1 MRVPLSWLKDFVEV
15 DMPVNELA
23 DRLTFSG
30 IEVSNIESI
39 GIYNP
44 NVVCGKITSKKLLK
58 NRTDVFHLTID
69 IGSKTIQTVSN
80 AQELF
85 QVNEGQHIAIA
96 LPGAVLF
103 ESEGYN
109 TKTIEENV
117 LYNQQCECTICS
129 VKELG
134 IDTDA
139 YKLFLLPGSIIP
151 GSPVRPHFEPQPGWF
166 ADEVLTIEILANIAR
181 CQSMWGVAKEVSAI
195 TRKELKLDAP
205 ASAPPARDKGKL
217 GVDNQ
222 IPEFVKYFSITSI
235 QDVTVKEASDI
246 IRYRLALSGV
256 KSINNLI
263 DIGNYVMLETGQ
275 PVHVYDADK
284 LSSQTFSVKLSNG
297 AESFTPLSGS
307 EIKQLITLPKDVI
320 TINTGDDIVGVG
332 GVIGS
337 DGSAVSANTRNI
349 VLEAANFDLITIRK
363 SQNKLKLYTEA
374 SARFSRGVS
383 YDVAPKAVQ
392 RFIDLLSGSSP
403 GLRVT
408 AFCKYDDVSTIVPAA
423 IEFSADRLNQS
434 LGTDFGAEE
443 VRELLRYVDIET
455 TPPVHGE
462 DGRSMIALVP
472 LSRQDITIENDL
484 YEEVARLIGYDRMP
498 TTMPVAPIP
507 LHPANH
513 ALRLREA
520 IRDAMVLSGLN
531 EIISYSMTTPEAE
544 ARLMYDQNNGNKDER
559 YVTLMNPISSDKTV
573 MRRTL
578 MPGMLNVIS
587 YNKKYTDS
595 CQLFEIG
602 NVFRPEEKGIDPRLP
617 GEPLYLSIG
626 ITGQEHPENFHD
638 KKPRTLDFFDLKAN
652 VEFLFDHL
660 KIQGVSIENHEEQHR
675 LFQPGLCGVI
685 TKNGQVFG
693 YMGKVHPFVTSKFE
707 LEGSDVYCA
716 EIRLDKL
723 MENAVRFFEFEEL
736 EKFPSIKVD
745 VSLLVDQ
752 SVIASDIVSAIRGL
766 NNERVKNIEI
776 VDLYSG
782 TGIAPGK
789 KSISLRLTLYDSTR
803 TLLQAEANSIR
814 DEIVA
819 FLQKKYEAVL
829 R

>member
-1 MRVPLSWLKDFVEV
+1 MRVPLSWLKDFVDI
-15 DMPVNELA
+15 DMSVNELA

-30 IEVSNIESI
+30 IEVSDIESI

-44 NVVCGKITSKKLLK
+44 NVICGKIVSKKLLK
-58 NRTDVFHLTID
+58 NRNDVFHLVIET
-69 IGSKTIQTVSN
+69 GEAKSIQTVSN
-80 AQELF
+80 AQELL
-85 QVNEGQHIAIA
+85 QVTEGQHIAIA

-109 TKTIEENV
+109 TKTIEENI
-117 LYNQQCECTICS
+117 LYNQACQCTICS

-134 IDTDA
+134 IGRDA
-139 YKLFLLPGSIIP
+139 FKLFLLPEAIMP
-151 GSPVRPHFEPQPGWF
+151 GSAVRPHFQPQQEWF

-195 TRKELKLDAP
+195 TRKP
-205 ASAPPARDKGKL
+205 ARLSEVDTAPPAQAADKL
-217 GVDNQ
+217 SVDNKV
-222 IPEFVKYFSITSI
+222 PELVKYFSLAAIRN
-235 QDVTVKEASDI
+235 VTIAEAPDI
-246 IRYRLALSGV
+246 IKYRLALSGV

-284 LSSQTFSVKLSNG
+284 LPTQTFTVKLSNG
-297 AESFTPLSGS
+297 GEQFVPLGSAEVKTA
-307 EIKQLITLPKDVI
+307 ITLPKDII
-320 TINTGDDIVGVG
+320 TINAGNDIIGIG

-337 DGSAVSANTRNI
+337 DGSAVSNQTKNI

-383 YDVAPKAVQ
+383 YNAAPKGVA
-392 RFIDLLSGSSP
+392 RFIELLRASSP
-403 GLRVT
+403 GFTITEAAR
-408 AFCKYDDVSTIVPAA
+408 YDAVSQLGPSVIP
-423 IEFSADRLNQS
+423 FSPNDLNKS
-434 LGTDFGAEE
+434 LGTDFSAAEI
-443 VRELLRYVDIET
+443 RELLAYADIHT
-455 TPPVHGE
+455 NDIDPSNNGLAA
-462 DGRSMIALVP
+462 IVP
-472 LSRQDITIENDL
+472 LSRQDITIEYDL

-513 ALRLREA
+513 SLRLREA

-531 EIISYSMTTPEAE
+531 EIISYTMTTPEAE
-544 ARLMYDQNNGNKDER
+544 AKLYYSADKRNEEER
-559 YVTLMNPISSDKTV
+559 FVALMNPVSSDKTV

-578 MPGMLNVIS
+578 TPELLNVIS
-587 YNKKYTDS
+587 YNRKYTDT
-595 CQLFEIG
+595 CQFFEIG
-602 NVFRPEEKGIDPRLP
+602 NVFRPEEPGADPKLP

-626 ITGQEHPENFHD
+626 ITGNERPENFYD
-638 KKPRTLDFFDLKAN
+638 KKPRPLDFFDLKSK

-660 KIQGVSIENHEEQHR
+660 KIQGVSIENHEEGHR

-685 TKNGQVFG
+685 SKNGQVFG
-693 YMGKVHPFVTSKFE
+693 YMGKVHPFVSGKFE
-707 LEGSDVYCA
+707 LADSDIYCA
-716 EIRLDKL
+716 EIRLDKV

-745 VSLLVDQ
+745 ISLLVDKD
-752 SVIASDIVSAIRGL
+752 VIAHAIVSAIRDL
-766 NNERVKNIEI
+766 NNERVKHIEI
-776 VDLYSG
+776 VDLYAG
-782 TGIAPGK
+782 PGIAEGK
-789 KSISLRLTLYDSTR
+789 KSISLRLTLYDSSK
-803 TLLQAEANSIR
+803 TLSQSEANSIR

>member
-1 MRVPLSWLKDFVEV
+1 MRVPLSWLKEFVEV
-15 DMPVNELA
+15 DMPVSELA

-44 NVVCGKITSKKLLK
+44 NVICGKIASKKLLK
-58 NRTDVFHLTID
+58 NKTDVFHLVID
-69 IGSKTIQTVSN
+69 TGNGNTIQTVSN

-85 QVNEGQHIAIA
+85 QVNEGQQIAIA

-103 ESEGYN
+103 ESEGYD

-117 LYNQQCECTICS
+117 LYNQQCQCTICS

-134 IDTDA
+134 IGRDA
-139 YKLFLLPGSIIP
+139 YKLFLLPDHIAP
-151 GSPVRPHFEPQPGWF
+151 GGQVLPHFAPQADWF
-166 ADEVLTIEILANIAR
+166 ADEVLNIEILANIAR

-195 TRKELKLDAP
+195 TRKSVSIDANATNVQVQPDNKLA
-205 ASAPPARDKGKL
+205 
-217 GVDNQ
+217 VDNQ
-222 IPEFVKYFSITSI
+222 VPSLVKYFSLARIENVS
-235 QDVTVKEASDI
+235 VLPSSDI
-246 IRYRLALSGV
+246 IQYRLALSGV

-284 LSSQTFSVKLSNG
+284 LPTQTFTVKLSEG
-297 AESFTPLSGS
+297 GEAFTPLGS
-307 EIKQLITLPKDVI
+307 AEVKTAITLPADVI
-320 TINTGDDIVGVG
+320 TINAGNDIIGIG

-337 DGSAVSANTRNI
+337 DGSSISNATKNI

-383 YDVAPKAVQ
+383 YDAAPKAVQ
-392 RFIDLLSGSSP
+392 RFIQLLTQSAPGFNITAATKFDEVSILEPVTIQFSP
-403 GLRVT
+403 D
-408 AFCKYDDVSTIVPAA
+408 K
-423 IEFSADRLNQS
+423 LNNS
-434 LGTDFGAEE
+434 LGTDFDAEE
-443 VRELLRYVDIET
+443 IRKLLQYVDIET
-455 TPPVHGE
+455 TPPVHGA
-462 DGRSMIALVP
+462 DKHSMVALVP

-531 EIISYSMTTPEAE
+531 EIITYSMTTPETE
-544 ARLMYDQNNGNKDER
+544 SKLMYAENGSAQDK
-559 YVTLMNPISSDKTV
+559 YVTMVNPISSDKTV

-578 MPGMLNVIS
+578 VPGLLNVIS
-587 YNKKYTDS
+587 YNKKYADS
-595 CQLFEIG
+595 CQLFEVG
-602 NVFRPEEKGIDPRLP
+602 NVFRPEEKGLDSRLP
-617 GEPLYLSIG
+617 GEPYYLSIG
-626 ITGQEHPENFHD
+626 ITGKQHEENFHD
-638 KKPRTLDFFDLKAN
+638 KKPRTLDFFDLKSN
-652 VEFLFDHL
+652 VEFLFEHL
-660 KIQGVSIENHEEQHR
+660 KIQDVSIENYEETHR

-685 TKNGQVFG
+685 KKNGQVFG
-693 YMGKVHPFVTSKFE
+693 YLGKVHPFVTDRFE
-707 LEGSDVYCA
+707 LGTTDVFCA
-716 EIRLDKL
+716 EIRLDKV
-723 MENAVRFFEFEEL
+723 MEHAVRYFEFEEL

-745 VSLLVDQ
+745 ISLLVDQ
-752 SVIASDIVSAIRGL
+752 QVIASDIVSAIKGL
-766 NNERVKNIEI
+766 NNGLVREIEI

-782 TGIAPGK
+782 TGIGPDK
-789 KSISLRLTLYDSTR
+789 KSISLRLTLYDSSK
-803 TLLQAEANSIR
+803 TLSQAEANSTR

>member
-1 MRVPLSWLKDFVEV
+1 MRVPLSWLKEYVEV
-15 DMPVNELA
+15 DMPVSELA

-44 NVVCGKITSKKLLK
+44 NVICGKIISKKLLK
-58 NRTDVFHLTID
+58 NKTDVFHLVIQS
-69 IGSKTIQTVSN
+69 GEGRTIQTVSN

-85 QVNEGQHIAIA
+85 QVNEGQNIAIA

-103 ESEGYN
+103 ESEGYD

-134 IDTDA
+134 IGRDA
-139 YKLFLLPGSIIP
+139 FKLFLLDDNITPGSA
-151 GSPVRPHFEPQPGWF
+151 VRSHIEPQPDWF
-166 ADEVLTIEILANIAR
+166 ADEVLNVEILANIAR

-195 TRKELKLDAP
+195 TRKTATLDA
-205 ASAPPARDKGKL
+205 AKNALHVDEDNKL
-217 GVDNQ
+217 AVDNK
-222 IPEFVKYFSITSI
+222 IPELVKYFSLARLEN
-235 QDVTVKEASDI
+235 VTVRESSDLI
-246 IRYRLALSGV
+246 KYRLALSGV

-275 PVHVYDADK
+275 PVHVYDMDK
-284 LSSQTFSVKLSNG
+284 LSTQTFTIKLSEG
-297 AESFTPLSGS
+297 GESFVPLGS
-307 EIKQLITLPKDVI
+307 AEVKTAITLPKDVI
-320 TINTGDDIVGVG
+320 TINTGNDIVGIG

-337 DGSAVSANTRNI
+337 DGSSVSGNTKNI
-349 VLEAANFDLITIRK
+349 ILEAANFDLITIRK

-383 YDVAPKAVQ
+383 YDVAPKAVH
-392 RFIDLLSGSSP
+392 RFIELLNESARGFHI
-403 GLRVT
+403 T
-408 AFCKYDDVSTIVPAA
+408 AATKYDEVSNIEPVT
-423 IEFSADRLNQS
+423 IEFSPNRLNQS
-434 LGTDFGAEE
+434 LGTDFAPEE
-443 VRELLRYVDIET
+443 IRELLHYVDIET
-455 TPPVHGE
+455 TAPIHGQ
-462 DGRSMIALVP
+462 DRHSIIAVVP

-531 EIISYSMTTPEAE
+531 EIISYSMTTPEEESKVFYA
-544 ARLMYDQNNGNKDER
+544 DNGNEQMR
-559 YVTLMNPISSDKTV
+559 FVSLMNPISSDKTV

-578 MPGMLNVIS
+578 LPGLLNVLS

-602 NVFRPEEKGIDPRLP
+602 NVFRPEEKGLDSKLP
-617 GEPLYLSIG
+617 GEPYYLSIG
-626 ITGQEHPENFHD
+626 ITGKDHSENFHD
-638 KKPRTLDFFDLKAN
+638 KKPRSLDFFDLKAN

-660 KIQGVSIENHEEQHR
+660 KIQDVSIENYEETHR

-685 TKNGQVFG
+685 RKNGQVFG
-693 YMGKVHPFVTSKFE
+693 YLGKVHPFVTDKFE
-707 LEGSDVYCA
+707 LGDSDIYCA
-716 EIRLDKL
+716 EIRLDKV
-723 MENAVRFFEFEEL
+723 MEHAVRYFQFDEL
-736 EKFPSIKVD
+736 DKFPSIKVD
-745 VSLLVDQ
+745 VSLLVNEH
-752 SVIASDIVSAIRGL
+752 VIASDIVAAIRAL
-766 NNERVKNIEI
+766 NNERVKHIEI

-782 TGIAPGK
+782 PGIAASK
-789 KSISLRLTLYDSTR
+789 KSISLRLTLYDSTK
-803 TLLQAEANSIR
+803 TLSQAEANSMR

>member
-1 MRVPLSWLKDFVEV
+1 MRVPLSWLKEFVEV
-15 DMPVNELA
+15 DMPVSELA

-44 NVVCGKITSKKLLK
+44 NIICGKITSKKLVK
-58 NRTDVFHLTID
+58 NKTDVFHLAIQ
-69 IGSKTIQTVSN
+69 IGADKTIQTVSN

-85 QVNEGQHIAIA
+85 NVNEGQHIAIA

-109 TKTIEENV
+109 TKNIEENV
-117 LYNQQCECTICS
+117 LYNLPCQCTICS

-134 IDTDA
+134 IGRDA
-139 YKLFLLPGSIIP
+139 FKLFLLPDTIQPGSI
-151 GSPVRPHFEPQPGWF
+151 VRPHFPPQADWF
-166 ADEVLTIEILANIAR
+166 ADEVLNVEILANIAR
-181 CQSMWGVAKEVSAI
+181 CQSMWGVAREVSAI
-195 TRKELKLDAP
+195 TRKTVSVDANSK
-205 ASAPPARDKGKL
+205 ALGAPEVATL
-217 GVDNQ
+217 AVDNE
-222 IPEFVKYFSITSI
+222 IPDLVKYFSLARIEN
-235 QDVTVKEASDI
+235 VTVRESSDLI
-246 IRYRLALSGV
+246 QYRLALSGV

-275 PVHVYDADK
+275 PVHVYDADR
-284 LSSQTFSVKLSNG
+284 LSTQVFTVKMSEG
-297 AESFTPLSGS
+297 GESFVPLGS
-307 EIKQLITLPKDVI
+307 AEVKTAITLPKDVI
-320 TINTGDDIVGVG
+320 TINTGNDIVGIG

-337 DGSAVSANTRNI
+337 DGSSVSGNTKNV

-392 RFIDLLSGSSP
+392 RFVELLFQSAP
-403 GLRVT
+403 GFAIT
-408 AFCKYDDVSTIVPAA
+408 AATKYDDVSTIEAIT
-423 IEFSADRLNQS
+423 IEFSASRLNQS
-434 LGTDFGAEE
+434 LGTDFSNEE
-443 VRELLRYVDIET
+443 IRELLHHVEIET
-455 TPPVHGE
+455 TAPVHGT
-462 DGRSMIALVP
+462 DRHSIIAVVP
-472 LSRQDITIENDL
+472 QSRQDITIENDL

-544 ARLMYDQNNGNKDER
+544 DKLYYNENGHDQDR
-559 YVTLMNPISSDKTV
+559 FVSLMNPISSDKTV

-578 MPGMLNVIS
+578 MPGLLNVLS

-602 NVFRPEEKGIDPRLP
+602 NVFRPEEKGLDPKLP
-617 GEPLYLSIG
+617 GEPYYLSIG
-626 ITGQEHPENFHD
+626 ITGTEYSEHFHH
-638 KKPRTLDFFDLKAN
+638 KKPRVLDFFDLKAN

-660 KIQGVSIENHEEQHR
+660 KIEGVSIENHDEQHR

-685 TKNGQVFG
+685 RKNGQVFG
-693 YMGKVHPFVTSKFE
+693 YLGKVHPFVTDKFE
-707 LEGSDVYCA
+707 LAGTDIFCA
-716 EIRLDKL
+716 EIRLDKV
-723 MENAVRFFEFEEL
+723 MEHAIRYFEFEEL
-736 EKFPSIKVD
+736 DKFPSIKVD
-745 VSLLVDQ
+745 ISLLVNE
-752 SVIASDIVSAIRGL
+752 SVIVSDIVSAIRGL
-766 NNERVKNIEI
+766 NNERVKHIEI

-782 TGIAPGK
+782 SNIAANK
-789 KSISLRLTLYDSTR
+789 KSVSLRLTLYDSTR
-803 TLLQAEANSIR
+803 TLSQAEANSMR
-814 DEIVA
+814 DEVVA